1 MNNILHLINTA
12 SKKLKKKNIASYR
25 MDPEILLSS
34 ILGRERE
41 KVLINLDKK
50 ISSRKI
56 IKFNNLINR
65 RLIREPVA
73 YILNEREFWSKKFF
87 VNKHTLVPRP
97 ETELLVEKLIKI
109 YQNKKI
115 NILDIGT
122 GSGCIII
129 SILSEMEGSS
139 GIGIDIST
147 KAIDIAEKN
156 AKIHKMSRNVK
167 FIKICLT
174 KIINKKFDLVVSN
187 PPYIES
193 AEIKKLDDD
202 IKNFE
207 PIIALNGGNDGL
219 DVIKKVIYKA
229 KYILKL
235 NGKLAIEIGN
245 KQHLKVS
252 EILKKNN
259 FKIIKTIK
267 DFKDNVRC
275 FISQKIK

>member
-129 SILSEMEGSS
+129 SMLSEMEGSS